1 MRSRHYSN
9 DPFPTEVR
17 NSTGN
22 SSSWKLWKLCG
33 FRLRGSMIEAIV
45 LVESKL
51 SCCTYHK
58 IHSGWGKGLT
68 AYFIFY
74 CQLCIYAQYNLLHS
88 VYFKVLKNHTNCT
101 LHAQS
106 ADFKGSWLSQIK
118 INLHQNT
125 QKHFFLL
132 RAISMLNFNSL
143 LDFFLF
149 FEREGKVAKN
159 SHNSKSGF
167 LHFFHMPNSWTAL
180 IQTKFHLL
188 GRDQAKKISLRKV
201 KAQLN

>member
-1 MRSRHYSN
+1 MWSRHCSN

-22 SSSWKLWKLCG
+22 SSSWKLWKLCS
-33 FRLRGSMIEAIV
+33 FWLKGSTIEAIA
-45 LVESKL
+45 LVDSQP

-58 IHSGWGKGLT
+58 IHSRWGKGWQST
-68 AYFIFY
+68 FFFFY
-74 CQLCIYAQYNLLHS
+74 CQLCIYAQHNHLHS

-106 ADFKGSWLSQIK
+106 ADFRGSWLSQIK

-125 QKHFFLL
+125 QRHFFLL

-143 LDFFLF
+143 LDFFFLWK
-149 FEREGKVAKN
+149 EGKVAKN
-159 SHNSKSGF
+159 SCNGKSGF
-167 LHFFHMPNSWTAL
+167 LHFFHMPTYKL
-180 IQTKFHLL
+180 H
-188 GRDQAKKISLRKV
+188 
-201 KAQLN
+201 